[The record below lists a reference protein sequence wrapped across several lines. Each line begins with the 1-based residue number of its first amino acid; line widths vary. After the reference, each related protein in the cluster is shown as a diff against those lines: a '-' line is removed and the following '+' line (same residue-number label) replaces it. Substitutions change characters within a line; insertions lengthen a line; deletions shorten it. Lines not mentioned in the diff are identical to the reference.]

1 MRIHNSG
8 ILFNRCVLQKREDKL
23 TPHIGAPVLVS
34 AAARWPFFAVPF
46 DIELMQYGVVPEHLV
61 FELHLHTP
69 EVHVLES
76 LSVHELVLH

>member
-1 MRIHNSG
+1 M
-8 ILFNRCVLQKREDKL
+8 LQKREDKL

-69 EVHVLES
+69 VVVSHVLES
-76 LSVHELVLH
+76 VPLHELALH